1 MDGQFD
7 MTMSFEDY
15 AKFPDPE
22 PIATICKQLG
32 LEPPSV
38 MVRECSS

>member
-7 MTMSFEDY
+7 TFMSIEEY
-15 AKFPDPE
+15 EKLPDPE
-22 PIATICKQLG
+22 PIAAICKQLG

-38 MVRECSS
+38 MVRPR